1 MESLEMGDEEDELR
15 FNETTI
21 SSTTDSNSH
30 QASGNTGSDGTV
42 LSAVLQKKHSSQT
55 IPLLEQS
62 DSDDSN
68 NDNEQS
74 ASDVIFDVLKR
85 RDMQR

>member
-1 MESLEMGDEEDELR
+1 MGEEEGELR
-15 FNETTI
+15 FNETSI
-21 SSTTDSNSH
+21 SSTANSNNH
-30 QASGNTGSDGTV
+30 QTSGNAGPGGNV
-42 LSAVLQKKHSSQT
+42 LSTVLQKKHSSQT

-68 NDNEQS
+68 NDNERS